1 MINAIRGTRGMAVA
15 PHAAAAQT
23 ALDIL
28 RDGGNAVEAM
38 IGAAATIAVVYP
50 HMNAIGGD
58 GFWLVEVPGQAPRII
73 EGCGVAA
80 LAASRAW
87 YAERGVI
94 DALPVRG
101 GLAANTVAGAVS
113 GWGAAWQL
121 SRRELRGR
129 LPLRRL
135 LDDAIHYA
143 TRGYAVTESQALSTA
158 HKQAELEIQPG
169 FADVFLPGGRSPA
182 AGTLL
187 VQKRLGATL
196 RRIAEAGTD
205 DFYRGDLAR
214 SMARD
219 LARAGSPLRLAD
231 LVSHQAVVR
240 DALSL
245 EHSAGT
251 LYNAPPPTQGLVSL
265 LILGILDEL
274 QVGKV
279 GAATADYI
287 HLCVEATKRAFQ
299 VRDLYLTD
307 PRYMTREPR
316 ELLSRALIRELAANI
331 DRRHAAAWQQPS
343 HPGDTV
349 WLGTMDRAGRA
360 VSYIQSIYHEFG
372 SGVVLKGSGVTWQN
386 RGASFSLDERSLNAL
401 RPGRKP
407 FHTLNPAFARLKDG
421 RVLAYG
427 TMGGDGQPQTQAA
440 VFTRIVDYGM
450 NPQAAVSKPRWLFG
464 RTWGRDSATLKLEKR
479 FDLGIVRELTER
491 GHEMEVLNAYDETV
505 GHAGVIVRHAN
516 GVMEGGAD
524 PRSDGAVAA
533 Y

>member
-214 SMARD
+214 
-219 LARAGSPLRLAD
+219 AGSPLRLAD

-401 RPGRKP
+401 LPGRKP